1 MKVRRSYLPATKA
14 ALGAL
19 GAQIRAARHELR
31 WTRAEL
37 AARLGVTET
46 TLSRI
51 ERGMPGT
58 SIGLV
63 FDAAT
68 ICGVPLFGVDASEL
82 SRVAEGER
90 ARLALLPARIR
101 RTLPEVDDD
110 F

>member
-1 MKVRRSYLPATKA
+1 MRRPHLPATQA
-14 ALGAL
+14 ALSAL
-19 GAQIRAARHELR
+19 GAQIGAARRGLG

-51 ERGMPGT
+51 EGGAPGT
-58 SIGLV
+58 AIGLV
-63 FDAAT
+63 FDAAAL
-68 ICGVPLFGVDASEL
+68 CGVPLFGVDASDL
-82 SRVAEGER
+82 TRVAEVER
-90 ARLALLPARIR
+90 ARLALLPARVR